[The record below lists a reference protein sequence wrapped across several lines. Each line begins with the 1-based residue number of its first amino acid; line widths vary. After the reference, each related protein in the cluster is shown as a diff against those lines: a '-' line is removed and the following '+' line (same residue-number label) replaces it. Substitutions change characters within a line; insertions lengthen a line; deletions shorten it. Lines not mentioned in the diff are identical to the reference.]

1 MRLRP
6 HVHTTILGLTAAI
19 LVTPLFAFFGL
30 RLYDT
35 ELVRQ
40 TEAELVAQAAFIQA
54 AFGQSYRECLRQQG
68 MDPAEAGIPGK
79 HTLPFTVSED
89 GTRTFRPV
97 PTVLDMRNSS
107 ILGPSVD
114 PSATSVEIDRCAA
127 QAGQRINPLIREA
140 QEVTLSGIRVVDF
153 QGIIAAST
161 RPDDVGQIWTAEE
174 VQTALTGRVAQTLRA
189 RDSQSPDP
197 PLDSISRGG
206 GIRVFV
212 AFPIFVDSRVVGA
225 AVVSRT
231 PVSLQKAL
239 HANRAIFFGVLL
251 GVFAI
256 AGLAAFFAIRMIG
269 KPVAAMMRQ
278 VKNIEEGLP
287 AEPVSNPGTAE
298 FAALSHALSQMDSA
312 LRARNTYIQNFARN
326 VSHEFKTP
334 LTSIRGAVE
343 LMQDFDTMEPAQRD
357 RFLANIMADTH
368 HLDRLVTRLHELARA
383 ESKPRQESR
392 VPIKP
397 ILSNLAKSF
406 TEDGFE
412 VSVESEDLNV
422 NVAEE
427 VFISM
432 MRNLLENA
440 RQHGAA
446 PAQVRAY
453 RVQNQAVI
461 EVRDAGEGVPQ
472 AHTQKIFETFFTTA
486 RDHGGTGLGLAIVRA
501 LAEQHLGT
509 LELQQDTDGSVFC
522 LKLPLKSDTQQV

>member
-1 MRLRP
+1 M
-6 HVHTTILGLTAAI
+6 TAAI
-19 LVTPLFAFFGL
+19 LVTPMFAFFGL

-40 TEAELVAQAAFIQA
+40 TEAELIAQAAFIQA
-54 AFGQSYRECLRQQG
+54 AFGQSYRQCLAQQNLV
-68 MDPAEAGIPGK
+68 PTLVGIPSE

-89 GTRTFRPV
+89 GTRKFRPV
-97 PTVLDMRNSS
+97 PTILDMRNSP
-107 ILGPSVD
+107 ILGPSAD
-114 PSATSVEIDRCAA
+114 PGTTSVAIDRCAA
-127 QAGQRINPLIREA
+127 QAGQSINALIRES
-140 QEVTLSGIRVVDF
+140 QEVTLSGIRVMDF

-161 RPDDVGQIWTAEE
+161 RPEDVGQIWTAEE
-174 VQTALTGRVAQTLRA
+174 VQTALTGRIAQTLRA

-212 AFPIFVDSRVVGA
+212 AFPILIDARVVGA
-225 AVVSRT
+225 VVISRT

-239 HANRAIFFGVLL
+239 HANRNVFIAVLL
-251 GVFAI
+251 GIFSV
-256 AGLAAFFAIRMIG
+256 AGFAAFFAIRTLG
-269 KPVAAMMRQ
+269 RPVAAMMRQ
-278 VKNIEEGLP
+278 IRNIEKGHP
-287 AEPVSNPGTAE
+287 AEPVLSPGTAE
-298 FAALSHALSQMDSA
+298 FAALSQALSQMDSA

-343 LMQDFDTMEPAQRD
+343 LMQDFETMEPAQREK
-357 RFLANIMADTH
+357 FLANIMADTH

-383 ESKPRQESR
+383 ESKPRQEAN
-392 VPIKP
+392 VPITP
-397 ILSNLAKSF
+397 ILSELAKSF
-406 TEDGFE
+406 SEDGFE
-412 VSVESEDLNV
+412 VSVDSEDLNI

-440 RQHGAA
+440 RQHGAS

-453 RVQNQAVI
+453 RAQDQAVI

-501 LAEQHLGT
+501 LAEQHQGT
-509 LELQQDTDGSVFC
+509 LDLQQDSNSSVFC
-522 LKLPLKSDTQQV
+522 LRLPLRSET